1 MNDKPREQLGCC
13 TSGEL
18 ALSLSPTMLSIIG
31 FSMVAT
37 FMTLIMTK
45 RLSAL
50 IALIVV
56 PIAFGLCAGFAGG
69 LGPMM
74 LQGISAIAPT
84 AVMLMFAILYFG
96 LMIEVGLFDSTVRA
110 LLRIVHGDPLK
121 IVIGTVVLATV
132 VSLDGDG
139 STTYMVTTAALLP
152 LYRKMGINPLIMAC
166 LIMLSSGVMNLTP
179 WGGPTARAASALHLD
194 PAEVFIAVIPGMM
207 AGIAFLLVLA
217 WRFGMVERRRVG
229 YSAARIADDAASM
242 YPLASADSPRRP
254 RLLWFNVALTSL
266 LLVLLVRGTFPLPVL
281 FMCAFCAAM
290 IVNYPRLENQKERI
304 AALAPNVLA
313 VVSLIFAAGIFTGI
327 LSGTGMIDA
336 MSQGLLAA
344 IPESLGPYMAPITAL
359 VSLPMTF
366 FVSNDA
372 FYFGMLPLLAESGA
386 HYGIAPI
393 SIACASLTGQPLH
406 LLSPLVPS
414 TYLLVNL
421 SGLEFSEHQR
431 FTLKWA
437 IATCLVVILGSMAAG
452 AFPLVAKI

>member
-1 MNDKPREQLGCC
+1 V
-13 TSGEL
+13 
-18 ALSLSPTMLSIIG
+18 SLSPTLLSIIG

-50 IALIVV
+50 IALIAV

-74 LQGISAIAPT
+74 LEGISAIAPT

-194 PAEVFIAVIPGMM
+194 PAEVFIAVIPGMI

-217 WRFGMVERRRVG
+217 WRFGMAERRRAG
-229 YSAARIADDAASM
+229 YSPERIADDAATTP
-242 YPLASADSPRRP
+242 PLASADSPRRP

-266 LLVLLVRGTFPLPVL
+266 LLVLLVRGTLPLPVL

-336 MSQGLLAA
+336 MSVGLLAA
-344 IPESLGPYMAPITAL
+344 IPASLGPYMAPITAL

-386 HYGIAPI
+386 HYGVAPI
-393 SIACASLTGQPLH
+393 AIACASLTGQPLH

-414 TYLLVNL
+414 TYLLVSL
-421 SGLEFSEHQR
+421 SGLEFSEHQK

-437 IATCLVVILGSMAAG
+437 IATCLVVSLGSMAAG
-452 AFPLVAKI
+452 AFPLMAKI

>member
-1 MNDKPREQLGCC
+1 M
-13 TSGEL
+13 
-18 ALSLSPTMLSIIG
+18 SLSQTMLSIIG
-31 FSMVAT
+31 FSMVAA
-37 FMTLIMTK
+37 FMALIMTK

-56 PIAFGLCAGFAGG
+56 PIVFGLCAGFAGG

-74 LQGISAIAPT
+74 LDGIRAIAPT

-96 LMIEVGLFDSTVRA
+96 LMIEVGLFDSTVCA

-166 LIMLSSGVMNLTP
+166 LIMLASGVMNLTP
-179 WGGPTARAASALHLD
+179 WGGPTARAASALQLD
-194 PAEVFIAVIPGMM
+194 PAEVFIAVIPGMV
-207 AGIAFLLVLA
+207 AGIAFLLALA
-217 WRFGMVERRRVG
+217 WCFGMAERRRVG
-229 YSAARIADDAASM
+229 YSAEGIAAAGVPPSSRTDDGAAT
-242 YPLASADSPRRP
+242 YPLTSADSLRRP
-254 RLLWFNVALTSL
+254 RLLWFNFALTSL
-266 LLVLLVRGTFPLPVL
+266 LLVLLVRGTLPLAVL

-290 IVNYPRLENQKERI
+290 IVNYPRLQHQKERI
-304 AALAPNVLA
+304 ATLAPNVLA

-336 MSQGLLAA
+336 MSRELLAA
-344 IPESLGPYMAPITAL
+344 IPASLGPYMAPITAL

-372 FYFGMLPLLAESGA
+372 FYFGMLPVLAESGA
-386 HYGIAPI
+386 HYGVAPLAIA
-393 SIACASLTGQPLH
+393 SASLAGQPLH

-421 SGLEFSEHQR
+421 SGLEFSEHQK

-437 IATCLVVILGSMAAG
+437 IATCLVVMLGSMAAG

>member
-1 MNDKPREQLGCC
+1 MP
-13 TSGEL
+13 
-18 ALSLSPTMLSIIG
+18 LSQTMLSIIG

-37 FMTLIMTK
+37 FMILIMTR

-50 IALIVV
+50 IALIAV

-74 LQGISAIAPT
+74 LDGIRAIAPT

-96 LMIEVGLFDSTVRA
+96 LMIEVGLFDGTVRA

-152 LYRKMGINPLIMAC
+152 LYKKMGINPLIMAC
-166 LIMLSSGVMNLTP
+166 LIMLASGVMNLTP
-179 WGGPTARAASALHLD
+179 WGGPTARAASALQLD
-194 PAEVFIAVIPGMM
+194 PAEVFIAVIPGMI
-207 AGIAFLLVLA
+207 AGIAFLLLLA
-217 WRFGMVERRRVG
+217 WCFGMAERRRLG
-229 YSAARIADDAASM
+229 YSAERIAAAGASQSPCTDDGATMYASGE
-242 YPLASADSPRRP
+242 SVRRP
-254 RLLWFNVALTSL
+254 RLLWFNVALTSV
-266 LLVLLVRGTFPLPVL
+266 LLVLLVRGTLPLAVL

-290 IVNYPRLENQKERI
+290 IVNYPRLLDQKERI

-336 MSQGLLAA
+336 MSRGLLAA
-344 IPESLGPYMAPITAL
+344 IPASLGPYMAPITAL

-386 HYGIAPI
+386 HYGVDPIA
-393 SIACASLTGQPLH
+393 IACASLTGQPLH

-437 IATCLVVILGSMAAG
+437 LATCLVVILGSMATG

>member
-1 MNDKPREQLGCC
+1 M
-13 TSGEL
+13 TSL
-18 ALSLSPTMLSIIG
+18 ASSSAAAFQGASVSLSQTMLSITG

-37 FMTLIMTK
+37 FMALIMTK
-45 RLSAL
+45 RLSPL
-50 IALIVV
+50 IALIAV

-74 LQGISAIAPT
+74 LDGIRAIAPT

-96 LMIEVGLFDSTVRA
+96 LMIEVGLFDGTVRA

-121 IVIGTVVLATV
+121 IVTGTVVLATV

-152 LYRKMGINPLIMAC
+152 LYKKMGINPLIMAC

-179 WGGPTARAASALHLD
+179 WGGPTARAASALQLD
-194 PAEVFIAVIPGMM
+194 PADVFIAVIPGMI

-217 WRFGMVERRRVG
+217 WCFGMAERRRLG
-229 YSAARIADDAASM
+229 YSPERATM
-242 YPLASADSPRRP
+242 YPLASADNLRRP

-266 LLVLLVRGTFPLPVL
+266 LLVLLVRGTLPLPVL

-290 IVNYPRLENQKERI
+290 IVNYPRLEDQKERI

-327 LSGTGMIDA
+327 LGGTGMIDA
-336 MSQGLLAA
+336 MSRGLLAA
-344 IPESLGPYMAPITAL
+344 IPPSLGPYMAPITAL

-372 FYFGMLPLLAESGA
+372 FYFGMLPVLAESGA
-386 HYGIAPI
+386 HYGVAPI
-393 SIACASLTGQPLH
+393 AIACASLTGQPLH
-406 LLSPLVPS
+406 LISPLVPS

-421 SGLEFSEHQR
+421 SGLEFSEHQK

-437 IATCLVVILGSMAAG
+437 IVTCLVVMLGSMAAG
-452 AFPLVAKI
+452 AFPLVAKP

>member
-1 MNDKPREQLGCC
+1 M
-13 TSGEL
+13 
-18 ALSLSPTMLSIIG
+18 SLSPTMLSIIG

-74 LQGISAIAPT
+74 LEGISAIAPT

-96 LMIEVGLFDSTVRA
+96 LMIEVGLFDSTVCA

-179 WGGPTARAASALHLD
+179 WGGPTARAASALQLD
-194 PAEVFIAVIPGMM
+194 PADVFIAVIPGMV

-217 WRFGMVERRRVG
+217 WRFGMAERRRVG
-229 YSAARIADDAASM
+229 YSAERPRVDDAVTM
-242 YPLASADSPRRP
+242 CQLASADSLRRP
-254 RLLWFNVALTSL
+254 RLLWFNVALTSF
-266 LLVLLVRGTFPLPVL
+266 LLVLLVRGTLPLPVL
-281 FMCAFCAAM
+281 FMCAFCVAM
-290 IVNYPRLENQKERI
+290 IVNYPRLESQKERI

-336 MSQGLLAA
+336 MSRGLLAA
-344 IPESLGPYMAPITAL
+344 IPASLGPYMAPITAL

-372 FYFGMLPLLAESGA
+372 FYFGMLPLLAESGTY
-386 HYGIAPI
+386 YGVAPI
-393 SIACASLTGQPLH
+393 AIACASLTGQPLH

-414 TYLLVNL
+414 TYLLVSL
-421 SGLEFSEHQR
+421 SGLDFSEHQR

-452 AFPLVAKI
+452 AFPLMAKI

>member
-1 MNDKPREQLGCC
+1 
-13 TSGEL
+13 
-18 ALSLSPTMLSIIG
+18 
-31 FSMVAT
+31 
-37 FMTLIMTK
+37 
-45 RLSAL
+45 
-50 IALIVV
+50 
-56 PIAFGLCAGFAGG
+56 
-69 LGPMM
+69 
-74 LQGISAIAPT
+74 
-84 AVMLMFAILYFG
+84 MLMFAILYFG
-96 LMIEVGLFDSTVRA
+96 LMIEVGLFDSTVRT

-152 LYRKMGINPLIMAC
+152 LYKKMGINPLIMAC

-179 WGGPTARAASALHLD
+179 WGGPTARAASALQLD
-194 PAEVFIAVIPGMM
+194 PAEVFIAVIPGMV

-217 WRFGMVERRRVG
+217 WGFGMAERRRLG
-229 YSAARIADDAASM
+229 YSPERIAAAGLPQGGPSTDDGATM
-242 YPLASADSPRRP
+242 YPVASADSLRRP
-254 RLLWFNVALTSL
+254 KLLWFNVALTSL
-266 LLVLLVRGTFPLPVL
+266 LLVLLVRGTLPLPVL

-290 IVNYPRLENQKERI
+290 IVNYPRLQDQKERI
-304 AALAPNVLA
+304 EALAPNVLA

-336 MSQGLLAA
+336 MSRGLLAA
-344 IPESLGPYMAPITAL
+344 IPASLGPYMAPITAL

-372 FYFGMLPLLAESGA
+372 FYFGMLPVLAESGA
-386 HYGIAPI
+386 HYGVPPLA
-393 SIACASLTGQPLH
+393 IACASLSGQPLH
-406 LLSPLVPS
+406 LISPLVPS
-414 TYLLVNL
+414 TYLLVNF

-437 IATCLVVILGSMAAG
+437 IATCLIVMLGSMAAG

>member
-1 MNDKPREQLGCC
+1 M
-13 TSGEL
+13 
-18 ALSLSPTMLSIIG
+18 SLSPTMLSIIG

-50 IALIVV
+50 IALIAV

-74 LQGISAIAPT
+74 LEGISAIAPT

-194 PAEVFIAVIPGMM
+194 PAEVFIAVIPGMI

-229 YSAARIADDAASM
+229 YSAERIADDAASM
-242 YPLASADSPRRP
+242 YPLAGTDSPRRP

-266 LLVLLVRGTFPLPVL
+266 LLVLLVRGTLPLPVL

-437 IATCLVVILGSMAAG
+437 IATCLVVILGSMASG
-452 AFPLVAKI
+452 AFPLMARI